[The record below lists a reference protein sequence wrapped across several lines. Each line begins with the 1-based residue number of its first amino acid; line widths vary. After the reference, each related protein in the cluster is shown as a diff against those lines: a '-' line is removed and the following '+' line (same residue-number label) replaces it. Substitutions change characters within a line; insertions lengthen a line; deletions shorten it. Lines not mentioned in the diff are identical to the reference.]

1 MLNTFKAGNLRSESL
16 GNALSAKVQS
26 LAQAGGAKV
35 RASTEPAALRFG
47 LARVVI
53 SAPCS
58 FAFDVLLAYQ
68 QGCPPY
74 EQGCPPYQQGRP
86 LSAHGPERTLR
97 PTSSRSHQLAP
108 GGD

>member
-1 MLNTFKAGNLRSESL
+1 MPSLRSESL

-53 SAPCS
+53 SAPCL
-58 FAFDVLLAYQ
+58 FVFDVLLAYQ
-68 QGCPPY
+68 LGQP
-74 EQGCPPYQQGRP
+74 GRHKVQALAQLRSRP
-86 LSAHGPERTLR
+86 WTSQATLR
-97 PTSSRSHQLAP
+97 SVEGLETVK
-108 GGD
+108 GD